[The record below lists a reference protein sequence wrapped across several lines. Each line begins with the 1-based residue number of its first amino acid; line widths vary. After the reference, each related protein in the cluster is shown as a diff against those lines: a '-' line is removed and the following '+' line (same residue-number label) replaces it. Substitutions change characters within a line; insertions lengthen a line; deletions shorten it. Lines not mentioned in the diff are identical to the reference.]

1 MLCFFRCFFDA
12 KIVKKLIQKTNSM
25 KKIENNPT
33 IKRKLLKF
41 IELKNLTKNEFYLR
55 CGLSNGFL
63 DKDRGFTTDNLVK
76 ILTSYPEIDVN
87 WLLLGSDDNPIL
99 SADGNSIIQQSNVGD
114 NNNNS
119 GNITNIDKRL
129 IKMLEDSQ
137 KERLKL
143 LTIIENLTSKN

>member
-1 MLCFFRCFFDA
+1 
-12 KIVKKLIQKTNSM
+12 M

-87 WLLLGSDDNPIL
+87 WLLLSSDENPVL
-99 SADGNSIIQQSNVGD
+99 CENNTSQSV
-114 NNNNS
+114 
-119 GNITNIDKRL
+119 GNIENSTAIGVNVNGNGIVINPDPFKSLVDIVNSYQDQTDKFQNHIERL
-129 IKMLEDSQ
+129 I
-137 KERLKL
+137 
-143 LTIIENLTSKN
+143 TIIENNLCTSK

>member
-1 MLCFFRCFFDA
+1 
-12 KIVKKLIQKTNSM
+12 M